1 MPGREVPGF
10 FEPDRL
16 AKLHYLAPYL
26 TLLRYRG
33 GLLLTVSLLSSVR
46 GFAQFEY

>member
-1 MPGREVPGF
+1 MPGGEVPRG

-16 AKLHYLAPYL
+16 AKFHYLAPYL
-26 TLLRYRG
+26 PLLRYKG

-46 GFAQFEY
+46 GFA